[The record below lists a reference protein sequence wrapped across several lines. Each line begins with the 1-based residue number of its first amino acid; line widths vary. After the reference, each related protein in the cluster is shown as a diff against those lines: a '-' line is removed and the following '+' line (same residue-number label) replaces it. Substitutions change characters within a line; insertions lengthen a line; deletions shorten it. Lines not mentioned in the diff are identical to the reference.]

1 MTSVKVLLCLIL
13 PSFFLVFF
21 ISADNKK
28 LPEIEIKPNI
38 WGGASTKDIQKI
50 LNSAAGQLWPHAYQT
65 KLSPIKIER
74 SRTGPIVLYR
84 RGEKGE
90 YLMRLDTEKT
100 FWSQYAFQFAHEF
113 GHIICGYKK
122 GDQSNLWFE
131 ETLCETASLYAL
143 RGMTKEWKT
152 KPPYPN
158 WKSYGQ
164 AFAKYAQ
171 DRLKKYPWPDD
182 QSIGDWF
189 LAKKYNLA
197 QQPANRG
204 RNVQLASR
212 LLPLFEEK
220 PSRWGACAF
229 INVKKTNKRRSFST
243 YLEDWKKSCKTAE
256 QIKFVEKIALL
267 FKVHSTKNP

>member
-1 MTSVKVLLCLIL
+1 MKYYTCI
-13 PSFFLVFF
+13 FLVSLNFLLLTYTAW
-21 ISADNKK
+21 SADKK
-28 LPEIEIKPNI
+28 FPKIEIKPNI
-38 WGGASTKDIQKI
+38 WGGASTRDIQKI
-50 LNSAAGQLWPHAYQT
+50 LNSTARQLWAHAHQDR
-65 KLSPIKIER
+65 LDPIKVER

-90 YLMRLDTEKT
+90 YLVRLDSEKT
-100 FWSQYAFQFAHEF
+100 YWSQYAFQFAHEF

-164 AFAKYAQ
+164 EFAKYAKK
-171 DRLKKYPWPDD
+171 RITKYPWPKN
-182 QSIGDWF
+182 QSLGDWYKEKKHS
-189 LAKKYNLA
+189 LAKE
-197 QQPANRG
+197 PADRG
-204 RNVQLASR
+204 RNVQLASQ

-229 INVKKTNKRRSFST
+229 INIKKSNQKRSFST
-243 YLEDWKKSCKTAE
+243 YLDDWKKNCKTDVQKE
-256 QIKFVEKIALL
+256 FVKKLALEFRVSL
-267 FKVHSTKNP
+267 RSN